1 MRTRQ
6 INLWIT
12 DVNVTYNLICCKL
25 IVALA
30 IVKIKKILR
39 SYFKFSIFIITIEL
53 LSKNYWHISVFFM
66 LVLCM
71 SEESI
76 SKNLLKRNI
85 LLKNI
90 IWKFIVI
97 LITKNSEIYLVLASF
112 WFSYQTYKKWSIRFY
127 CLIKELKYLLILN
140 FLN

>member
-1 MRTRQ
+1 
-6 INLWIT
+6 
-12 DVNVTYNLICCKL
+12 
-25 IVALA
+25 
-30 IVKIKKILR
+30 
-39 SYFKFSIFIITIEL
+39 
-53 LSKNYWHISVFFM
+53 M

-112 WFSYQTYKKWSIRFY
+112 
-127 CLIKELKYLLILN
+127 
-140 FLN
+140 